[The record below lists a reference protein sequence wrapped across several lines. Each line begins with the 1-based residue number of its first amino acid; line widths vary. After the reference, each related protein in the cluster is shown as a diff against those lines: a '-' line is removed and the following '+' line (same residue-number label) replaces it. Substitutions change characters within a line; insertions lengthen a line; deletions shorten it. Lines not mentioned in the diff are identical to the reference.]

1 MYKALYRKYRPK
13 TFDDVI
19 GQEHITKVL
28 KNQLK
33 SNTISHA
40 YLFSG
45 TRGTGKTSCAKIL
58 ARAVNCESDGDKPC
72 NKCPSCLESLD
83 DSAIDIAEIDG
94 ASHSGVDDIR
104 ELKDRAFYQPTSLK
118 YKVYIIDEIHMLSRG
133 AFNALLKIIEEPPS
147 HLIFIFATTEPE
159 KIPLT
164 ILSRCQKF
172 QFKRID
178 PKEILLSL
186 KNISKGEGVSM
197 DEETY
202 NLIINNSDG
211 SLRDAQS
218 IMEQLVSSGKEN
230 IDYKYA
236 ANILGVVSK
245 DILFKLV
252 NAIIDQEPGEL
263 LEILDETISS
273 GKDIEQLGKD
283 ILNHFRNLMIGKV
296 SSNSL
301 KRLVHVNEEQYLK
314 QSEKLS
320 LNKILTSMEKLIQQ
334 LSEIKYS
341 QQKRALLE
349 IVMLDIMN
357 LSEGSKGNNA
367 IKNPEVSWEKEILPK
382 DLPKKLSEEKP
393 LIDENKFNKNK
404 EIDVDESENKE
415 VSETPSNDS
424 IDSGEAKYDLT
435 LDKLKNDWND
445 ILVEVRNSSRKLIHA
460 YIIEASLLDY
470 NNGKMTLGFSKEY
483 EFHRNNLVKGD
494 NLEFLENV
502 ISMLY
507 NIDINIDAVF
517 IEDKGSSS
525 IENDI
530 QTLTKLVG
538 EENVKIL

>member
-19 GQEHITKVL
+19 GQEHITTVL

-133 AFNALLKIIEEPPS
+133 AFNALLKILEEPPS

-178 PKEILLSL
+178 SQEILLSL
-186 KNISKGEGVSM
+186 KKISKGEGVSM
-197 DEETY
+197 DDETY

-218 IMEQLVSSGKEN
+218 IMEQLVSSGKED
-230 IDYKYA
+230 IDYEYA

-252 NAIIDQEPGEL
+252 NSIINQEPGDL

-301 KRLVHVNEEQYLK
+301 KRLVHVNEEEYLK
-314 QSEKLS
+314 QSEKFS
-320 LNKILTSMEKLIQQ
+320 LNKILSSMEKLIHQ

-357 LSEGSKGNNA
+357 FTEDVRVNDFARNTEHLG
-367 IKNPEVSWEKEILPK
+367 EKEVFTK
-382 DLPKKLSEEKP
+382 DLPRKSSEEKSVIRESI
-393 LIDENKFNKNK
+393 IDKSEEIPVGDLENEK
-404 EIDVDESENKE
+404 
-415 VSETPSNDS
+415 VSEVLNKDNSKAARDNS
-424 IDSGEAKYDLT
+424 DLT
-435 LDKLKNDWND
+435 LDKLRNDWND

-470 NNGKMTLGFSKEY
+470 DNGKITLGFSKEY

-502 ISMLY
+502 IRMFY

-517 IEDKGSSS
+517 IEDKGGSS

-530 QTLTKLVG
+530 QTLNKLVG
-538 EENVKIL
+538 EEKVKVL